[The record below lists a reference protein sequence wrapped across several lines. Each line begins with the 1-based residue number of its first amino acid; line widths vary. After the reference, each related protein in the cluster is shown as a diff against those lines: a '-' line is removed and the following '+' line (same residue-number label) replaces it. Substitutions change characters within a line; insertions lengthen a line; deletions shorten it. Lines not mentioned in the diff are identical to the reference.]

1 MINNFSRLENALA
14 QIKKVT
20 ENSGNSNQEIISHLS
35 RLLQRLEMKNEELIK
50 QTESERNKLT
60 DRMSNFDFANSPAW
74 MMIKKKGWD
83 NLNHKEL
90 LSIASVIANKCNITL
105 DREAKRRK
113 PILVKWFDENLSAIL
128 PAVDFIQLEFHDE
141 TT

>member
-50 QTESERNKLT
+50 HTESERTKLT
-60 DRMSNFDFANSPAW
+60 DRM
-74 MMIKKKGWD
+74 
-83 NLNHKEL
+83 
-90 LSIASVIANKCNITL
+90 
-105 DREAKRRK
+105 
-113 PILVKWFDENLSAIL
+113 
-128 PAVDFIQLEFHDE
+128 
-141 TT
+141 